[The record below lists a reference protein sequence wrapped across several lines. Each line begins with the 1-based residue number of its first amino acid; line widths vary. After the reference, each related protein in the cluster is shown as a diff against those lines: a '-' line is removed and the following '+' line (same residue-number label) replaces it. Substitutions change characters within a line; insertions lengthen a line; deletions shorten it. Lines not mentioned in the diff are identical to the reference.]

1 MVSIWISDK
10 VTWRAKDLKTCLIKK
25 IDALLKS
32 WRQEASVLAM
42 FPDPRNH
49 WPSLPP
55 PHTKT
60 QLNMLN
66 HSHTHTH
73 NDPLI
78 FQTWRP
84 VQILKRDRLSEI
96 YFMSV
101 EVKSVLVSR
110 VIDPPIKRPLLAA
123 CCCWKHSQWQVIIWI
138 HSKSQT
144 NIINGN
150 ICALFINYSSISSN
164 FIFIHCHPWPTDWL
178 TIMHISSKA
187 SCGAKNGKISRM
199 GSLETKPSQSRTQRP
214 N

>member
-10 VTWRAKDLKTCLIKK
+10 VTWRAIDLKTCLIKK

-32 WRQEASVLAM
+32 WRQEASVLAT

-66 HSHTHTH
+66 HSHTHTMIH
-73 NDPLI
+73 RSIKSGDPCKS
-78 FQTWRP
+78 
-84 VQILKRDRLSEI
+84 ILKRDRLSEI

-138 HSKSQT
+138 HSKSQN

-150 ICALFINYSSISSN
+150 MCAVIIN
-164 FIFIHCHPWPTDWL
+164 
-178 TIMHISSKA
+178 
-187 SCGAKNGKISRM
+187 
-199 GSLETKPSQSRTQRP
+199 
-214 N
+214 

>member
-10 VTWRAKDLKTCLIKK
+10 VTWRAIDLKTCLIKK

-66 HSHTHTH
+66 HSHTHTMIH
-73 NDPLI
+73 WSFKSGDPCKS
-78 FQTWRP
+78 
-84 VQILKRDRLSEI
+84 ILKRDRLSEI
-96 YFMSV
+96 YFMSL

-138 HSKSQT
+138 HSKT
-144 NIINGN
+144 HNGEKSN
-150 ICALFINYSSISSN
+150 QYNQWEYMCSIYQLFIHFIQFHFHPLSSMT
-164 FIFIHCHPWPTDWL
+164 HRL
-178 TIMHISSKA
+178 THYYA
-187 SCGAKNGKISRM
+187 H
-199 GSLETKPSQSRTQRP
+199 LF
-214 N
+214 